1 MPKFDKDNYSE
12 LKQYL
17 KIILSEENKNSILDS
32 IVNNEPE
39 TLWNF
44 VVGYK
49 LIAHNLKRLRVD
61 DPELAFLI
69 GEFLGNYSA
78 VEKLHKRFEDKKI
91 FNSNL
96 DVVIASSDNAL
107 DILTDLYMAPAIGY
121 NSMSLKYKNN
131 LDKELKIMTKEKI
144 VEKIEKEKENYYMLS
159 KESRRFMKE
168 HYFSN
173 MGEEEKKEEKELDS
187 LRSKTLY
194 LLRENNKK
202 EDL

>member
-1 MPKFDKDNYSE
+1 
-12 LKQYL
+12 
-17 KIILSEENKNSILDS
+17 
-32 IVNNEPE
+32 
-39 TLWNF
+39 
-44 VVGYK
+44 
-49 LIAHNLKRLRVD
+49 
-61 DPELAFLI
+61 
-69 GEFLGNYSA
+69 
-78 VEKLHKRFEDKKI
+78 
-91 FNSNL
+91 
-96 DVVIASSDNAL
+96 
-107 DILTDLYMAPAIGY
+107 MAPAIGY